1 MSVVSGDGCPQVS
14 PFWYSKVPDRSAVLF
29 SGSGRAA
36 FVAALEE

>member
-14 PFWYSKVPDRSAVLF
+14 PLLDFKVPDGSAVFF
-29 SGSGRAA
+29 SGTGRAA